1 MSAGK
6 GHTTRP
12 FSWAKW
18 DASKLWKKPNMTNT
32 PRTDEILALLPG
44 GQTCDPQAVADAL
57 RPAIAKMER
66 EFDDWRALIESEVAN
81 LRAELANER
90 ALADRLAH
98 RLELSLAGWDSALWT
113 APMDAAEVE
122 ESDEALAAY
131 QQARNPAQTTGEGA
145 E

>member
-1 MSAGK
+1 MKTPITDQVRYDCNDKAQLSGWCFRSAYE
-6 GHTTRP
+6 
-12 FSWAKW
+12 S
-18 DASKLWKKPNMTNT
+18 MTEHAEQFE
-32 PRTDEILALLPG
+32 RGLA
-44 GQTCDPQAVADAL
+44 V
-57 RPAIAKMER
+57 
-66 EFDDWRALIESEVAN
+66 
-81 LRAELANER
+81 ER

-131 QQARNPAQTTGEGA
+131 KQARNPAQTTTEGA